1 MINQILYSIFLF
13 ENKLKN
19 ETFLMSTMTN
29 TIRRLVS
36 RVELDLYLED
46 T

>member
-19 ETFLMSTMTN
+19 ETILMLTMST
-29 TIRRLVS
+29 IGRLVS

>member
-19 ETFLMSTMTN
+19 ETSFMLTMST
-29 TIRRLVS
+29 IGRLVS